1 MLKKIRQGSRE
12 ALDLLVKSNLRFVV
26 NIANLYKGQGLD
38 VGELISEGNM
48 GLIEAARRFDP
59 NQKIKFIS
67 YAVWWVR
74 QNITRAIA
82 EKGRMVRISAEKEL
96 VLRRFNKKGGK
107 FRQVVG
113 GSYVLD
119 PESLAGVS
127 KYKADAIE
135 KILQMGARTSSLD
148 APVGE
153 DGESTL
159 GDTIASREFRTDELA
174 EQHNRNKLFDKAMNN
189 SLSEQEK
196 EIIKLYF
203 GFKMDSDLNLKEI
216 APMIGLSKE
225 RTRQLK
231 DSALEKLKNDQIHAL
246 LNEAALDFFSLSLLL
261 LKTGLLSRFFPF
273 LPDQTNEIVFFGHEF
288 QYAELSQFLLW
299 SRFLAICLAS
309 VPRATSRR
317 LPATFTMKYP
327 A

>member
-1 MLKKIRQGSRE
+1 MMMNTRNREERDVYFQYLNDISKYPLLTREQETLLLAKIRQGSRE
-12 ALDLLVKSNLRFVV
+12 AMDMLVKSNLRFVV

-38 VGELISEGNM
+38 VCELISEGNM
-48 GLIEAARRFDP
+48 GLMEAARRFDP

-107 FRQVVG
+107 LRQVVG

-127 KYKADAIE
+127 KYKAEAIE
-135 KILQMGARTSSLD
+135 KILQMGSRTSSLD

-159 GDTIASREFRTDELA
+159 GDCLAAENASTDTLA
-174 EQHNRNKLFDKAMNN
+174 EVNDRSRVFGKVLNEN
-189 SLSEQEK
+189 LSSQE
-196 EIIKLYF
+196 EDILKLYF

-216 APMIGLSKE
+216 APMVGLSKE
-225 RTRQLK
+225 RVRQLK
-231 DSALEKLKNDQIHAL
+231 ESALAKLRNDQIERL
-246 LNEAALDFFSLSLLL
+246 LYEAA
-261 LKTGLLSRFFPF
+261 
-273 LPDQTNEIVFFGHEF
+273 
-288 QYAELSQFLLW
+288 
-299 SRFLAICLAS
+299 
-309 VPRATSRR
+309 
-317 LPATFTMKYP
+317 
-327 A
+327 